1 MKDYADKGWLIGKPT
16 PTEDKLGR
24 SIGYL
29 MSKGIYRGSVDC
41 NHVYRNSDGHVVTKI
56 EPSKTGVPF

>member
-1 MKDYADKGWLIGKPT
+1 MKDYASKEWLLDKPT

-41 NHVYRNSDGHVVTKI
+41 HHVYRNADGHVVTKI